1 MIDKVSNYETRN
13 SKINE
18 CKEAF
23 NFFKNVHIYGNSLYH
38 KNGYCFFMIKDG
50 LQKYLILMSEEADL
64 NNTGFEGE
72 IIQIDSQQFL
82 KCELIQ
88 KNAEALRSTFDFTN
102 PVLIG
107 KADSYGLGDRL
118 GNAGAAHLKA
128 IWDSGFKPV
137 LAQQSIREL
146 ERTNR
151 TAEEVLD
158 AASWSVFQEGF
169 TDGFGADADHL
180 KTTKDIDRMVKA
192 GYTMFTIDPSEF
204 VVNDAMNMD
213 IGELKESYQNL
224 PWDELDVQ
232 SEVQLAYYQKT
243 SSPLNNGSILDPSEK
258 EVLTGMVKYGNVI
271 VHTKKM
277 VDYLQQTYPD
287 HPAEIELS
295 VDETDQP
302 TTPFEHYLIA
312 AEMQRLG
319 IELVSL
325 APRFCG
331 DFEKGIDFKGDLD
344 QFREEYELHL
354 AIAEKFGGYKLS
366 IHSGSDKF
374 SVYEVI
380 GSIDS
385 GAVHVKTAG
394 TSYLEAL
401 RTIAQVN
408 SDLFRDILSFSLT
421 RFDEDKKTYHISAD
435 PDQIPNPDR
444 LSNKELVHLLDDNNS
459 RQVLHVAYGSVLAGP
474 ASQKN
479 KFKERLMKSLAE
491 HEEVYEKNL
500 EKHFIKHL
508 KPFNQ

>member
-1 MIDKVSNYETRN
+1 MSNN
-13 SKINE
+13 KIHKNKINE
-18 CKEAF
+18 CKESF
-23 NFFKNVHIYGNSLYH
+23 DFFESAHIYDNSLNYTD
-38 KNGYCFFMIKDG
+38 GFCFFMIKDG
-50 LQKYLILMSEEADL
+50 LDKFLILMSESANL
-64 NNTGFEGE
+64 NDSGFEGE
-72 IIQIDSQQFL
+72 IIEINSQTFL
-82 KCELIQ
+82 KCELTH

-107 KADSYGLGDRL
+107 KVDSYGLGDRL
-118 GNAGAAHLKA
+118 GNAGPAHLKA

-151 TAEEVLD
+151 SAEEVLD
-158 AASWSVFQEGF
+158 AASWSVFQEGY
-169 TDGFGADADHL
+169 TNGFGADADHL
-180 KTTKDIDRMVKA
+180 KTTDDIDRMVKA

-204 VVNDAMNMD
+204 VVNEAMNMEMD
-213 IGELKESYQNL
+213 ELEDNYNKL
-224 PWDELDVQ
+224 PWSDLDAQ
-232 SEVQLAYYQKT
+232 PEVQRAHYSKT
-243 SSPLNNGSILDPSEK
+243 SSPLSNGSILNPSEE

-271 VHTKKM
+271 NHTKKL
-277 VDYLQQTYPD
+277 VDYLKEEYPD

-319 IELVSL
+319 IDLVSL

-331 DFEKGIDFKGDLD
+331 DFEKGIDFKGDLE

-380 GSIDS
+380 GSLDS

-401 RTIAQVN
+401 RTIAEV
-408 SDLFRDILSFSLT
+408 SPDLFREIMKFSLT
-421 RFDEDKKTYHISAD
+421 RFEEDKKTYHISAD
-435 PDQIPNPDR
+435 VNQIPNPD
-444 LSNKELVHLLDDNNS
+444 ELEENQLAELLDDNHA
-459 RQVLHVAYGSVLAGP
+459 RQVLHVAYGSVLAGA
-474 ASQKN
+474 ASKEN
-479 KFKERLMKSLAE
+479 KYKERLMKSLTE
-491 HEEVYEKNL
+491 HEEIYEQNL

>member
-1 MIDKVSNYETRN
+1 MSNN
-13 SKINE
+13 KIHKNKINE
-18 CKEAF
+18 CKESF
-23 NFFKNVHIYGNSLYH
+23 DFFDNVHIYDNSLNYR
-38 KNGYCFFMIKDG
+38 NGFCFFMIKDG
-50 LQKYLILMSEEADL
+50 LDKFLVLMSESANL
-64 NNTGFEGE
+64 NDSGFDGE
-72 IIQIDSQQFL
+72 IIESNSQPFL
-82 KCELIQ
+82 KCELSH

-107 KADSYGLGDRL
+107 KENSYGLGDRL
-118 GNAGAAHLKA
+118 GNAGPAHLKA

-151 TAEEVLD
+151 SAEEVLD
-158 AASWSVFQEGF
+158 AASWSVFQEGY
-169 TDGFGADADHL
+169 TNGFGADADHL
-180 KTTKDIDRMVKA
+180 KTTDDIDRMVKA

-204 VVNDAMNMD
+204 VVNEAMNMEMD
-213 IGELKESYQNL
+213 ELEDHYNNL
-224 PWDELDVQ
+224 PWSDLDAQ
-232 SEVQLAYYQKT
+232 PEVQRAHYSKT
-243 SSPLNNGSILDPSEK
+243 SSPLRNGSILNPSEK
-258 EVLTGMVKYGNVI
+258 EVLTGMVKYGKVI
-271 VHTKKM
+271 NHTKKL
-277 VDYLQQTYPD
+277 VAYLKEEYPE

-312 AEMQRLG
+312 AEMQRLR
-319 IELVSL
+319 IDLVSL

-331 DFEKGIDFKGDLD
+331 DFEKGIDFKGDLE

-401 RTIAQVN
+401 RTIAEVN
-408 SDLFRDILSFSLT
+408 PGLFREIMNFSLT
-421 RFDEDKKTYHISAD
+421 RFEIDKKTYHISVD
-435 PDQIPNPDR
+435 LNQIPNPD
-444 LSNKELVHLLDDNNS
+444 ELEDNQLVELLDDNHA
-459 RQVLHVAYGSVLAGP
+459 RQVLHVAYGSVLAGA
-474 ASQKN
+474 ASKEN
-479 KFKERLMKSLAE
+479 KYKERLMKSLAE
-491 HEEVYEKNL
+491 HEEIYEQNL

>member
-1 MIDKVSNYETRN
+1 MSNN
-13 SKINE
+13 KIHKNKINE
-18 CKEAF
+18 CKDLF
-23 NFFKNVHIYGNSLYH
+23 DFFKNVHIYDNSL
-38 KNGYCFFMIKDG
+38 NDTDGFCFFMIKDG
-50 LQKYLILMSEEADL
+50 LDKFLILMSESANL
-64 NNTGFEGE
+64 NDSGFEGE
-72 IIQIDSQQFL
+72 IIEINSQPFL
-82 KCELIQ
+82 KCELTH

-107 KADSYGLGDRL
+107 KVDSYGLGDRL
-118 GNAGAAHLKA
+118 GNAGPAHLKA

-151 TAEEVLD
+151 SAEEVLD
-158 AASWSVFQEGF
+158 AASWSVFQEGY
-169 TDGFGADADHL
+169 TNGFGADADHL
-180 KTTKDIDRMVKA
+180 KTTDDIDRMVKA

-204 VVNDAMNMD
+204 VVNEAMNMD
-213 IGELKESYQNL
+213 LDELEVNYNKL
-224 PWDELDVQ
+224 PWSDLDAQ
-232 SEVQLAYYQKT
+232 PEVQRAHYSKT
-243 SSPLNNGSILDPSEK
+243 SSPLSNGSILNPSEK
-258 EVLTGMVKYGNVI
+258 EVLTGMVKYGKVI
-271 VHTKKM
+271 NHTKKL
-277 VDYLQQTYPD
+277 VDYLKGEYPD

-312 AEMQRLG
+312 AEMQRLR
-319 IELVSL
+319 IDLVSL

-331 DFEKGIDFKGDLD
+331 DFEKGIDFKGDLE

-380 GSIDS
+380 GSLDS

-401 RTIAQVN
+401 RTIAEVN
-408 SDLFRDILSFSLT
+408 PDLFREIMKFSLT
-421 RFDEDKKTYHISAD
+421 RFEEDKKTYHISAD
-435 PDQIPNPDR
+435 VNQIPNPY
-444 LSNKELVHLLDDNNS
+444 ELEDNQLVELLDDNHA
-459 RQVLHVAYGSVLAGP
+459 RQVLHVAYGSVLAGA
-474 ASQKN
+474 ASKEN
-479 KFKERLMKSLAE
+479 KYKERLMKSLAE
-491 HEEVYEKNL
+491 HEEIYEQNL

>member
-1 MIDKVSNYETRN
+1 MNNQDKVN
-13 SKINE
+13 NE
-18 CKEAF
+18 CKEALS
-23 NFFKNVHIYGNSLYH
+23 FFEDVRVYDNSLKH
-38 KNGYCFFMIKDG
+38 ENGYCFFMIKDG
-50 LQKYLILMSEEADL
+50 LEKYLILMSEEADL
-64 NNTGFEGE
+64 NDSGFDGE
-72 IIQIDSQQFL
+72 IIEIDSRQFL
-82 KCELIQ
+82 KCELTHE
-88 KNAEALRSTFDFTN
+88 NAEALRSIFNFTN
-102 PVLIG
+102 PVLVG
-107 KADSYGLGDRL
+107 KEDSYGLGDRL
-118 GNAGAAHLKA
+118 GNAGPAHLEA
-128 IWDSGFKPV
+128 IRNSGFKPV

-158 AASWSVFQEGF
+158 AASWSVFQEGYWQ
-169 TDGFGADADHL
+169 GFGADADHL
-180 KTTKDIDRMVKA
+180 KTTDDIDRMVKA

-204 VVNDAMNMD
+204 VVNEAMNMD
-213 IGELKESYQNL
+213 MDELKASYQDL
-224 PWDELDVQ
+224 PWDELQVQ
-232 SEVQLAYYQKT
+232 PDVQLAYYHKT
-243 SSPLNNGSILDPSEK
+243 SLPLANGSILDPSEK

-277 VDYLQQTYPD
+277 VDYLKETYPD

-295 VDETDQP
+295 VDETEQP

-319 IELVSL
+319 IDLVSL

-380 GSIDS
+380 GSIES

-408 SDLFRDILSFSLT
+408 PDLFREILSFSLT
-421 RFDEDKKTYHISAD
+421 RFEEDKKTYHISAD

-444 LSNKELVHLLDDNNS
+444 LSDDELVYLLDDNDG

-474 ASQKN
+474 SSREN

-508 KPFNQ
+508 EPFNQ

>member
-1 MIDKVSNYETRN
+1 MNNQDKVN
-13 SKINE
+13 NE
-18 CKEAF
+18 CKDALE
-23 NFFKNVHIYGNSLYH
+23 FFEDVQIYDNSLKYE
-38 KNGYCFFMIKDG
+38 NGYCFFLIKDG
-50 LQKYLILMSEEADL
+50 LEKYLILMSEEADL
-64 NNTGFEGE
+64 NDSGFFGE
-72 IIQIDSQQFL
+72 IIESDSQQFL
-82 KCELIQ
+82 KCKLTHN
-88 KNAEALRSTFDFTN
+88 NAEALRSTFEFTK

-107 KADSYGLGDRL
+107 KVDSYGLGDRL
-118 GNAGAAHLKA
+118 GNAGPAHLKA
-128 IWDSGFKPV
+128 IRDTEFKPV

-158 AASWSVFQEGF
+158 AASWSVFQSGYWQ
-169 TDGFGADADHL
+169 GFGADADHL
-180 KTTKDIDRMVKA
+180 KTTDDIDRMVKA
-192 GYTMFTIDPSEF
+192 GYTMFTIDPSEY
-204 VVNDAMNMD
+204 VVNEAMNME
-213 IGELKESYQNL
+213 I
-224 PWDELDVQ
+224 DELRESFNNLSWNDLKVQ
-232 SEVQLAYYQKT
+232 PEVQLAHYHKT
-243 SSPLNNGSILDPSEK
+243 SSPLSNGSILDPSEK

-271 VHTKKM
+271 IHTKKM
-277 VDYLQQTYPD
+277 VDYLKETYPD
-287 HPAEIELS
+287 HPVEIELS

-312 AEMQRLG
+312 AEMNRLG
-319 IELVSL
+319 IDLVSL

-408 SDLFRDILSFSLT
+408 PDLFREILSFSLT
-421 RFDEDKKTYHISAD
+421 RFEEDKKTYHISAD
-435 PDQIPNPDR
+435 PDQIPDPER
-444 LSNKELVHLLDDNNS
+444 LSDEELVDLLDDNNT
-459 RQVLHVAYGSVLAGP
+459 RQVLHVAYGSVLAG
-474 ASQKN
+474 SVSKEN
-479 KFKERLMKSLAE
+479 KFKLRLMKSLAE
-491 HEEVYEKNL
+491 HEEVYEENL